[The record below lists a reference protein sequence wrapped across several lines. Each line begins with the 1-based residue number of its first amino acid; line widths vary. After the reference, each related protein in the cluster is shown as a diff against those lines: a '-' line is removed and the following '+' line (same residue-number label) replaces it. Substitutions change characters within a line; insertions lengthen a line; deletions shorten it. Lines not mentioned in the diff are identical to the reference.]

1 MFLDGIMPWSELTGR
16 CKMRLKKGL
25 LDWWKHF
32 LGFLDILEETR
43 IKILEFGD
51 HLTEFGGACM
61 AQTQDWR
68 KSMVFT

>member
-1 MFLDGIMPWSELTGR
+1 MGR

-43 IKILEFGD
+43 IKIPEFGD

-68 KSMVFT
+68 KNMFFT